1 MPRADIW
8 KDGVKTQFKP
18 GEGGR
23 PKGALSIK
31 SRLKKICQQTMMH
44 ERLDDWM
51 VKEKKEIYTIIAEK
65 LIAKAIDGDLRAIKI
80 VTDYVDEPE
89 DQQYISSNSS

>member
-1 MPRADIW
+1 MPRKDIW
-8 KDGVKTQFKP
+8 KDGVNTQFKS

-31 SRLKKICQQTMMH
+31 SRLKQICAKTMIY
-44 ERLDDWM
+44 ESLDDWT

-65 LIAKAIDGDLRAIKI
+65 LIVKAIYGDLRAIKI
-80 VTDYVDEPE
+80 VTDYVDEPKE
-89 DQQYISSNSS
+89 